1 MTVILYAVLAGLTA
15 GAVMG
20 TISALG
26 RRAGWVKADLVQVDG
41 VFALRMLGQPVQIT
55 SIWIVGSLVHLFTS
69 TVIGLVFGVLTW
81 LGLPMLT
88 WAGVAVFSLLMWLS
102 MLFGA
107 LPVAGAG
114 FLGSKLGRLAWLE
127 HLLLEAIFGLVLGLM
142 MGV

>member
-1 MTVILYAVLAGLTA
+1 MIILSAILAGLTA

-26 RRAGWVKADLVQVDG
+26 RRLGLVKADLVQVDG
-41 VFALRMLGQPVQIT
+41 AFTLRRLRRPVT
-55 SIWIVGSLVHLFTS
+55 GNGIWVAGSLVHLLTS
-69 TVIGLVFGVLTW
+69 AGIGLAYGVLAW
-81 LGLPMLT
+81 LGLPVLN
-88 WAGVAVFSLLMWLS
+88 WAGVAVFTFLLWLS

-114 FLGSKLGRLAWLE
+114 FLGGKAGRTAWLE
-127 HLLLEAIFGLVLGLM
+127 HLVLEAIFGLVLGLM